1 MNVIFTSKLYF
12 SSVWLLFWS
21 RFTLQTDTIIFLN
34 AFADCR
40 NNKFNL
46 LSTLPAW
53 CTKACVMLAGD
64 VVYVFRHYFLQ
75 RLSWST
81 EHLLTV
87 KLFNYSIPKN
97 SPKRSFKWLLMF
109 IRKNIFRLQLPIN
122 QLFVHKMQFH
132 IIFRKVLYSWSDG
145 QIVSIDG
152 CDYFM

>member
-21 RFTLQTDTIIFLN
+21 GFILQTDTILFLN

-40 NNKFNL
+40 NNKFNYQHYRHDVQKPNACWWCCVCFQ
-46 LSTLPAW
+46 TL
-53 CTKACVMLAGD
+53 
-64 VVYVFRHYFLQ
+64 FLQ